1 MIFVVAIS
9 FILILLLGIPVA
21 FVIGLTVLIYMLL
34 TGLPLVL
41 IPQRMFVGLDVFVLM
56 AVPFFILAGG
66 IMNAGGLT
74 KRLIR
79 FSYILVGSVRGGLA
93 YINVIVSMIFAGI
106 TGAATADVSSIG
118 AILIPAMKKKGYE
131 LGFSSAITAA
141 SSTIGG
147 IIPPSLPFIVYAI
160 VAGNVSVAALF
171 LAGVIPGL
179 MIGLFQMVAIR
190 LFFINKCPPAIKH
203 EKIPLS
209 DTLKE
214 IRDAILALIMP
225 IIMIGGILS
234 GIFTP
239 TESSAIACVYALV
252 ISLFIYKEL
261 TFSKLQKIIL
271 NSAVITG
278 ACFLIVAVCS
288 PFGWILTVE
297 MIPLKLTTWILSLTN
312 NSNLILLLVIL
323 FLLFI
328 GTFMDTIAALIITVP
343 VLLPTLLK
351 VGFNPVHVAIIIC
364 FALYIGLITPPV
376 GICLYI
382 ASSISGLS
390 LEKISKA
397 IFPFIIISILIL
409 LSIAYFPDIVLFI
422 PRLFGKIR

>member
-1 MIFVVAIS
+1 MAFIIAIL
-9 FILILLLGIPVA
+9 FILIMLLGIPVA
-21 FVIGLTVLIYMLL
+21 FVIGITVLIYMLL
-34 TGLPLVL
+34 TDISLVL
-41 IPQRMFVGLDVFVLM
+41 IPQRMFVGIDSFVLM

-79 FSYILVGSVRGGLA
+79 FVYVLVGTFRGGLA

-118 AILIPAMKKKGYE
+118 AILIPAMKKEGYDV
-131 LGFSSAITAA
+131 GFSAAITAA

-160 VAGNVSVAALF
+160 TAGNVSVAALF
-171 LAGVIPGL
+171 LGGVIPGL
-179 MIGLFQMVAIR
+179 MIGLFQILAIR
-190 LFFINKCPPAIKH
+190 LFFMKKCPPVVKH
-203 EKIPLS
+203 ERISLS
-209 DTLKE
+209 NVPKE
-214 IRDAILALIMP
+214 ARDAILALIMP
-225 IIMIGGILS
+225 LIMVGGILT
-234 GIFTP
+234 GLFTP
-239 TESSAIACVYALV
+239 TEASAIACVYALIV
-252 ISLFIYKEL
+252 TSFVYKEL
-261 TFSKLQKIIL
+261 TISELQKVIL

-278 ACFLIVAVCS
+278 ACFLIIAVS
-288 PFGWILTVE
+288 ASLGWVLTAE
-297 MIPLKLTTWILSLTN
+297 MVPLKLSTWIFSLTN
-312 NSNLILLLVIL
+312 NTYLVLILVIL

-328 GTFMDTIAALIITVP
+328 GTFMETLAALIITVP
-343 VLLPTLLK
+343 ILLPTLVKL
-351 VGFNPVHVAIIIC
+351 GLNPVHAGIMIC

-390 LEKISKA
+390 IEKISKA
-397 IFPFIIISILIL
+397 IFPFIILSVLVLLIV
-409 LSIAYFPDIVLFI
+409 AYFPDITLFV

>member
-1 MIFVVAIS
+1 MAFIIAIL
-9 FILILLLGIPVA
+9 FILIMLLGIPVA
-21 FVIGLTVLIYMLL
+21 FVIGITVLIYMLL
-34 TGLPLVL
+34 TDISLVL
-41 IPQRMFVGLDVFVLM
+41 IPQRMFVGIDSFVLM

-79 FSYILVGSVRGGLA
+79 FVYVLVGTFRGGLA

-118 AILIPAMKKKGYE
+118 AILIPAMKKEGYDV
-131 LGFSSAITAA
+131 GFSAAITAA

-160 VAGNVSVAALF
+160 TAGNVSVAALF
-171 LAGVIPGL
+171 LGGVIPGL
-179 MIGLFQMVAIR
+179 MIGLFQILAIR
-190 LFFINKCPPAIKH
+190 LFFMKKCPPVVKH
-203 EKIPLS
+203 ERISLS
-209 DTLKE
+209 NVPKE
-214 IRDAILALIMP
+214 ARDAILALIMP
-225 IIMIGGILS
+225 LIMVGGILT
-234 GIFTP
+234 GLFTP
-239 TESSAIACVYALV
+239 TEASAIACVYALIV
-252 ISLFIYKEL
+252 TSFVYKEL
-261 TFSKLQKIIL
+261 TISELQKVIL

-278 ACFLIVAVCS
+278 ACFLIIAVS
-288 PFGWILTVE
+288 ASLGWVLTAE
-297 MIPLKLTTWILSLTN
+297 MVPLKLSTWIFSLTN
-312 NSNLILLLVIL
+312 NTYLVLILVIL

-328 GTFMDTIAALIITVP
+328 GTFMETLAALIITVP
-343 VLLPTLLK
+343 ILLPTLVKL
-351 VGFNPVHVAIIIC
+351 GLNPVHAGIMIC

-390 LEKISKA
+390 IEKISKA
-397 IFPFIIISILIL
+397 IFPFIILSVLVLLIVT
-409 LSIAYFPDIVLFI
+409 YFPEITLFI